1 MFCALICTYNDRTA
15 FLHNTDVYM
24 VKQLNMKL
32 IDANP
37 DASVPS
43 VQMGFVGRNHSV

>member
-1 MFCALICTYNDRTA
+1 MFCTYNDRNA

-32 IDANP
+32 INANP
-37 DASVPS
+37 DASVSS
-43 VQMGFVGRNHSV
+43 VQMGIVGRNLSV